1 MTMRRTS
8 TVLVALAALAVSIA
22 GCSSRVDRSEG
33 GVILS
38 VSDFD
43 GLPTVVS
50 VNALGFPP
58 VLTVDQITIDNIP
71 KDPNG
76 ATSDLMNVEMESYE
90 VVFTRI
96 DTGTRV
102 PTPRVAAI
110 FGVAPV
116 GGNIIYDNLPLMT
129 SEQLRNPPLEDL
141 LVVNGGIDSETGGR
155 AIALEIRLRFFGRT
169 LTGDH
174 VATAPVR
181 FDVEFVP

>member
-8 TVLVALAALAVSIA
+8 AALVALVALTLAAA
-22 GCSSRVDRSEG
+22 GCSSRVDESEG
-33 GVILS
+33 GVLLS

-58 VLTVDQITIDNIP
+58 LLVIEDITIDNIP
-71 KDPNG
+71 KDPAGN
-76 ATSDLMNVEMESYE
+76 TSALMNVEMQSYE

-102 PTPRVAAI
+102 PTPKVAAI

-116 GGNIIYDNLPLMT
+116 GGNIVYENLPLMT

-141 LVVNGGIDSETGGR
+141 LVVNGGIDSETGAR
-155 AIALEIRLRFFGRT
+155 SIALELRVTFFGRT
-169 LTGDH
+169 LTGH
-174 VATAPVR
+174 NVATAPIR
-181 FDVEFVP
+181 FDIEFVP